1 MANKQIRGEGED
13 SIGKI
18 KDWQLNFYRGIFEPT
33 KSHINNCCDDIQQT
47 SQLSAESRLAIYRNS
62 ILGGIT
68 SGLMGI
74 YPVCTRLVGESF
86 FSHMVSGYL
95 RQYPSNSP
103 DVGQYGESLADYLDH
118 FLVAV
123 NQQQELIYLPD
134 VARLEWLWH
143 KAFNAPDIGSTAE
156 GESTTV
162 DESKVMPLT
171 ELANIHPDNHGQ
183 LIFKLLPSL
192 GLLSSRY
199 PIDKIWRINQAPM
212 GSGDEKHEEEIELSE
227 DEREF
232 VIWRSADFAMHI
244 EKIAIPGGLAFL
256 NDVQQGMPFAQIAAN
271 NYSSPVEELL
281 PHFLQS
287 GLIVGFN
294 H

>member
-1 MANKQIRGEGED
+1 MAKKQIRVED
-13 SIGKI
+13 DGSIGKI
-18 KDWQLNFYRGIFEPT
+18 KDWQLNFYQSIFEPT

-47 SQLSAESRLAIYRNS
+47 NQLTAESRLAIYRNS

-103 DVGQYGESLADYLDH
+103 DVGRYGEYLADYLEH
-118 FLVAV
+118 FLVEI

-143 KAFNAPDIGSTAE
+143 RAFNAPDVESRSVDE
-156 GESTTV
+156 GEV
-162 DESKVMPLT
+162 LPLT

-199 PIDKIWRINQAPM
+199 PIDKIWRINQAPI
-212 GSGDEKHEEEIELSE
+212 GSDDEKHEEEIKLSE

-244 EKIAIPGGLAFL
+244 ETIALPGGLAFL
-256 NDVQQGMPFAQIAAN
+256 NDVQQGMPFEQIAAN
-271 NYSSPVEELL
+271 NYFSPVEELL

-287 GLIVGFN
+287 GLIIGFN
-294 H
+294 HL

>member
-1 MANKQIRGEGED
+1 MAKKQIRVED
-13 SIGKI
+13 DGSIGKI
-18 KDWQLNFYRGIFEPT
+18 KDWQLNFYQGIFEPT

-47 SQLSAESRLAIYRNS
+47 NQLTAESRLAIYRNS

-103 DVGQYGESLADYLDH
+103 DVGRYGEYLADYLEH
-118 FLVAV
+118 FLVEI

-143 KAFNAPDIGSTAE
+143 RAFNAPDV
-156 GESTTV
+156 ESRSL
-162 DESKVMPLT
+162 DESDVLPLT

-199 PIDKIWRINQAPM
+199 PIDKIWRINQAPT
-212 GSGDEKHEEEIELSE
+212 GSDDEKHEEEIKLSE

-244 EKIAIPGGLAFL
+244 ETIALPGGLAFL
-256 NDVQQGMPFAQIAAN
+256 NDVQQGMPFEQIAAN
-271 NYSSPVEELL
+271 NYFSPVEELL

-287 GLIVGFN
+287 GLIIGFN
-294 H
+294 HL

>member
-1 MANKQIRGEGED
+1 MAKKQIRVED
-13 SIGKI
+13 DGSIGKI
-18 KDWQLNFYRGIFEPT
+18 KDWQLNFYQGIFEPT

-47 SQLSAESRLAIYRNS
+47 NQLTAESRLAIYRNS

-103 DVGQYGESLADYLDH
+103 DVGRYGEYLADYLEH
-118 FLVAV
+118 FLVEI

-143 KAFNAPDIGSTAE
+143 RAFNAPDVESRSVDE
-156 GESTTV
+156 GEV
-162 DESKVMPLT
+162 LPLT

-199 PIDKIWRINQAPM
+199 PIDKIWRINQAPI
-212 GSGDEKHEEEIELSE
+212 GSDDEKHEEEIKLSE

-244 EKIAIPGGLAFL
+244 ETIALPGGLAFL
-256 NDVQQGMPFAQIAAN
+256 NDVQQGMPFEQIAAN
-271 NYSSPVEELL
+271 NYFSPVEELL

-287 GLIVGFN
+287 GLIIGFN
-294 H
+294 HL